1 MPQVSRYFVNASFE
15 ITGKHPIAV
24 LIPVELELQTKLEG
38 FGTQQL
44 PMPPLDILQILGVPP
59 ALSQRSGVTYD
70 LQVEP
75 MGHKPGVGVGVGAL
89 QQFPILTP

>member
-59 ALSQRSGVTYD
+59 ALSQRSGV
-70 LQVEP
+70 
-75 MGHKPGVGVGVGAL
+75 K
-89 QQFPILTP
+89 